1 MAASELYINLSTIK
15 KIIRKEVAVRTGRFI
30 SDPLG

>member
-15 KIIRKEVAVRTGRFI
+15 KIRKEVAVRTGRFI

>member
-15 KIIRKEVAVRTGRFI
+15 KSIRKEVVVRTGRFI
-30 SDPLG
+30 PDPLG